1 MFSQISK
8 YEMEF
13 YLDIIYW
20 ENILFTEIS
29 IIINNHFNV
38 LSEEDGKNTGSA
50 AFPWRSAI
58 MSFSPFPDTGHG
70 TDKPASYLCRQ
81 PCKRGQHAT
90 CPMWSCPGHNTSSHC
105 PLCLLDKSCSSSLRT
120 ICRTKAVPFLWM
132 TAIYHR

>member
-8 YEMEF
+8 HEMEF

-38 LSEEDGKNTGSA
+38 LSEGKKKTGSA
-50 AFPWRSAI
+50 AFPWRPAI
-58 MSFSPFPDTGHG
+58 VSCPPSPYTGHC

-81 PCKRGQHAT
+81 TCKRGQHAT
-90 CPMWSCPGHNTSSHC
+90 CMHGVVLPRTEHLL
-105 PLCLLDKSCSSSLRT
+105 PLSPLPSG
-120 ICRTKAVPFLWM
+120 
-132 TAIYHR
+132 